1 MSINLLIKERLQL
14 FRHLLSDITNFKQ
27 NQSQKE
33 AEIEIPNNI
42 KFTIRDVLSSDNLY
56 SYFEDKNAKA
66 LEQLKNNKNKGNT
79 VVQHISN
86 KKTLLVHDMKRSANT
101 SCFNQRSV
109 NSINQ
114 FFSSPNESN
123 LVNLEVCY
131 TIFEVLKSCLEHGK
145 EIKKNNEI
153 INTNFVLA
161 SASIKKNRKR
171 DKPNSI
177 SYHKNSS
184 LSTGNLFKP
193 TPNYK
198 VVENSNSNY
207 TNTSNSK
214 ISFTRAF
221 KLIPK
226 KKNSTINDP
235 RKEYLPI
242 INTNSHLKDPNK
254 KWISGNATSSKFKF
268 RDTFSV
274 DKNSKNFGYTTS
286 QFRYYSRKKG
296 IGDSHIK
303 KLSDNY
309 DYREIF
315 KYFNLINQN

>member
-86 KKTLLVHDMKRSANT
+86 KKTLLVQDMKRSANT

-161 SASIKKNRKR
+161 SA
-171 DKPNSI
+171 
-177 SYHKNSS
+177 
-184 LSTGNLFKP
+184 
-193 TPNYK
+193 
-198 VVENSNSNY
+198 
-207 TNTSNSK
+207 
-214 ISFTRAF
+214 
-221 KLIPK
+221 
-226 KKNSTINDP
+226 
-235 RKEYLPI
+235 
-242 INTNSHLKDPNK
+242 
-254 KWISGNATSSKFKF
+254 
-268 RDTFSV
+268 
-274 DKNSKNFGYTTS
+274 
-286 QFRYYSRKKG
+286 
-296 IGDSHIK
+296 
-303 KLSDNY
+303 
-309 DYREIF
+309 
-315 KYFNLINQN
+315 